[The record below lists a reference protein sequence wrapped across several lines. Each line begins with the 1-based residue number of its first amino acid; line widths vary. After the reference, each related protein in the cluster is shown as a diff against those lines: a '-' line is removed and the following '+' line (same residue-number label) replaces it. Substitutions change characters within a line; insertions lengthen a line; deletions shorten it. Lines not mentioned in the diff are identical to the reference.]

1 MEQLPQLK
9 PLSLRPECEPGY
21 EKESWKPTWNCF
33 CCHDTGFV
41 LDRLSSQI
49 IPGFNSEQHK
59 TLLCNAPGCNA
70 SRDKVSPKLIEEGNF
85 DTRLSSEICDRL
97 AQMEKESWEDYRWK
111 KHRQSLM
118 GETPKTALAHQL
130 RKEAL
135 GKVEELA
142 EKKSMR
148 TVGRSEKE
156 QKQARERHLRVVEN
170 Y

>member
-1 MEQLPQLK
+1 MDDLPKLQ

-21 EKESWKPTWNCF
+21 EKESWKPTWNCY

-97 AQMEKESWEDYRWK
+97 AQMEKKSWEDYRWK
-111 KHRQSLM
+111 KH
-118 GETPKTALAHQL
+118 QL
-130 RKEAL
+130 RKEARGL
-135 GKVEELA
+135 VEELA

-148 TVGRSEKE
+148 TVRRSEKE
-156 QKQARERHLRVVEN
+156 EKEAQRRHLRVVN
-170 Y
+170 Q

>member
-1 MEQLPQLK
+1 MEELPKLE

-97 AQMEKESWEDYRWK
+97 AQMEKKSWEDYRWK
-111 KHRQSLM
+111 KH
-118 GETPKTALAHQL
+118 QL
-130 RKEAL
+130 RKEARGL
-135 GKVEELA
+135 VEELA

-148 TVGRSEKE
+148 TVRRSEKE
-156 QKQARERHLRVVEN
+156 EKEAQRRHLRVVN
-170 Y
+170 Q

>member
-1 MEQLPQLK
+1 MEELPQLK

-21 EKESWKPTWNCF
+21 EKESWKPNWKCY

-85 DTRLSSEICDRL
+85 DTRLSSQACDRL
-97 AQMEKESWEDYRWK
+97 AEMERESWEDYRWK
-111 KHRQSLM
+111 KH
-118 GETPKTALAHQL
+118 QL

-135 GKVEELA
+135 GLVEELA
-142 EKKSMR
+142 EKKSIR
-148 TVGRSEKE
+148 VVRRSTSE
-156 QKQARERHLRVVEN
+156 QKEARERHLKVVQN

>member
-1 MEQLPQLK
+1 MGTIDMEELPKLE

-59 TLLCNAPGCNA
+59 TLLCNAKGCNA
-70 SRDKVSPKLIEEGNF
+70 SRDKVSSKLIDEGNF
-85 DTRLSSEICDRL
+85 DTRLSSEMCDRL

-111 KHRQSLM
+111 KH
-118 GETPKTALAHQL
+118 QL

-135 GKVEELA
+135 GLVENLA

-148 TVGRSEKE
+148 VVKRSEKE
-156 QKQARERHLRVVEN
+156 DNQARERHLKVVEN
-170 Y
+170 F

>member
-1 MEQLPQLK
+1 MEELPKLQ

-21 EKESWKPTWNCF
+21 EKESWRPTWNCY

-59 TLLCNAPGCNA
+59 TLLCNAKGCNA

-85 DTRLSSEICDRL
+85 DTRLTVEMCDRL
-97 AQMEKESWEDYRWK
+97 AEKEKESWEDYRWK
-111 KHRQSLM
+111 KH
-118 GETPKTALAHQL
+118 QL
-130 RKEAL
+130 RREAL
-135 GKVEELA
+135 GLVNDLA
-142 EKKSMR
+142 EKRSMR

-156 QKQARERHLRVVEN
+156 EKEARDRHLRVVEN
-170 Y
+170 F

>member
-1 MEQLPQLK
+1 MDNLPQLE

-21 EKESWKPTWNCF
+21 EKVSWKPTWKCY
-33 CCHDTGFV
+33 CCHDTGLV

-59 TLLCNAPGCNA
+59 TLLCNAKGCNA

-85 DTRLSSEICDRL
+85 DTRLSGEICDRL
-97 AQMEKESWEDYRWK
+97 AEMEKESWEDYRWK
-111 KHRQSLM
+111 KH
-118 GETPKTALAHQL
+118 QL

-135 GKVEELA
+135 GLVDKVA

-148 TVGRSEKE
+148 VVKRSEKE
-156 QKQARERHLRVVEN
+156 ENETKRRHLRIVEN